1 MGAGVERPRS
11 STTRARRAVIAAFAA
26 GLLVL
31 AGAGAC
37 LAGSLPLS
45 ADCRV
50 PDVYLKLPGH
60 LPRTERLA
68 YRDRPVRVMV
78 FGPAIGGPNLSAKR
92 RSRLEHELE
101 RRLGGVQFAIIDEGV
116 APQRL
121 AQDDFDRMRAEVS
134 DNEPDL
140 VLWQVGTPDAMAALD
155 AETFGLTLGRA
166 ARWLKN
172 RGIDFVLIDPP
183 FDPRV
188 RHEKLYWKIVGK
200 IGEVSDHNGF
210 NVFRRYAAMQYLE
223 AQKPES
229 RGAPAFTSNRRAC
242 MSELV
247 AEAIV
252 RAVLR

>member
-1 MGAGVERPRS
+1 MGAGVERPGFA
-11 STTRARRAVIAAFAA
+11 TARAARALIAVAA
-26 GLLVL
+26 AAVLLL
-31 AGAGAC
+31 AATEAGH
-37 LAGSLPLS
+37 AGSMPLS
-45 ADCRV
+45 ANCRV

-68 YRDRPVRVMV
+68 DRDRPVRVMV
-78 FGPAIGGPNLSAKR
+78 FGPAIGGPNLSPKR

-101 RRLGGVQFAIIDEGV
+101 RRLGGVQFTILDEGS

-121 AQDDFDRMRAEVS
+121 AQDDFERMRAEVS
-134 DNEPDL
+134 EQEPDL
-140 VLWQVGTPDAMAALD
+140 VLWQVGTPDAMAAID
-155 AETFGLTLGRA
+155 AEAFGTTLSRA

-188 RHEKLYWKIVGK
+188 QHEKLYWKIVGK

-223 AQKPES
+223 AQKPEP
-229 RGAPAFTSNRRAC
+229 RNAPAFAANRRAC